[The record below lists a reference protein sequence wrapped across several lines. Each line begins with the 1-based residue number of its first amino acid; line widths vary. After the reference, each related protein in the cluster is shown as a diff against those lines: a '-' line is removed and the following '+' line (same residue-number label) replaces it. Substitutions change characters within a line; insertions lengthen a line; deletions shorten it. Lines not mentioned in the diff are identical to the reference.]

1 MDNGISKWFQPFIHH
16 PPPRRI
22 HYIKT
27 MQFHEFDVFVFE
39 CSFFV
44 MLFLI
49 TDVIIHVI
57 NRRMRNTKHTETS
70 LPNKFFLNEIF
81 AVDIMGVTTIISLE
95 TLKRLEY
102 NHLTDYL
109 FVYLGKW
116 NL

>member
-1 MDNGISKWFQPFIHH
+1 M
-16 PPPRRI
+16 
-22 HYIKT
+22 
-27 MQFHEFDVFVFE
+27 
-39 CSFFV
+39 

-49 TDVIIHVI
+49 ADVLKNII
-57 NRRMRNTKHTETS
+57 NRRMRNPKHSKTS
-70 LPNKFFLNEIF
+70 FPHKFFLNEIV

-109 FVYLGKW
+109 FVYSDKR